1 MKKLLSNTTGEY
13 IPGISVGHA
22 AISSQTTIHTDKNDT
37 GMIPLNTINLNQ
49 YSQMNSLSRSQHQSA
64 EHYTSPNFPGYL

>member
-1 MKKLLSNTTGEY
+1 MGGPAHQPDRMVSTSSMRKLLSNTTGEY

-22 AISSQTTIHTDKNDT
+22 AISSQTTIHTDKNET

-49 YSQMNSLSRSQHQSA
+49 YSQINSLSRS
-64 EHYTSPNFPGYL
+64 

>member
-1 MKKLLSNTTGEY
+1 MVSSSSIKKILSNTTGGEH

-37 GMIPLNTINLNQ
+37 GHIPLNTINLN
-49 YSQMNSLSRSQHQSA
+49 
-64 EHYTSPNFPGYL
+64 